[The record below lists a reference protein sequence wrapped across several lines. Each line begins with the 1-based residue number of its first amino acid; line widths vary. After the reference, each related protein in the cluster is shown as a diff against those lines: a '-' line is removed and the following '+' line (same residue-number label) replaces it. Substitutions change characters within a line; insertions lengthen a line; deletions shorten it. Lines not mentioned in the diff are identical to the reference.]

1 MTTAT
6 RTGTHLTVLAVLGV
20 THLLNDLM
28 QSLIPAAYPILK
40 EVYALDFVQI
50 GMITLTFQIAGAM
63 LQLVIGMVTD
73 KYPAPYSPVMGM
85 IFTLSGMV

>member
-50 GMITLTFQIAGAM
+50 GMITLTF
-63 LQLVIGMVTD
+63 
-73 KYPAPYSPVMGM
+73 
-85 IFTLSGMV
+85 